1 VSCLVCRA
9 RVCSRG
15 AVSQSDDSDLDSCL
29 CKNIECGQFRKYVA
43 GSAGPHA
50 GHSHD
55 STCAVQNFTENG
67 QSGRTSA
74 PEGPRRGLGH
84 WIVIENGKTA
94 NYQAVVPSTWN
105 AGPCDHQGQ
114 AGAYEA
120 ALKGHAVHDGK
131 QPLEVL
137 RTIHSFDPCIA
148 CAVHVVELETTQPAS
163 DCTR

>member
-1 VSCLVCRA
+1 MEA
-9 RVCSRG
+9 PRG
-15 AVSQSDDSDLDSCL
+15 
-29 CKNIECGQFRKYVA
+29 
-43 GSAGPHA
+43 
-50 GHSHD
+50 
-55 STCAVQNFTENG
+55 
-67 QSGRTSA
+67 
-74 PEGPRRGLGH
+74 GLGH

-105 AGPCDHQGQ
+105 AGPRDGLGQ

-148 CAVHVVELETTQPAS
+148 CAVHVVELPGS
-163 DCTR
+163 D